1 MLGHKTSLNKFK
13 KIEIMSSIF
22 SDHNAMKLEINRKRN
37 TEKYTKTWKLN
48 NMLLNNEWVNN
59 EIKEEIKR
67 YLETNE
73 NEDSTIQKS
82 VGHWESNN
90 EREIHSITG
99 LSQTKQNKTKQEKVQ
114 INNLTTYLKE
124 LKMNNKQSPK

>member
-1 MLGHKTSLNKFK
+1 
-13 KIEIMSSIF
+13 
-22 SDHNAMKLEINRKRN
+22 MKLEIIDKN
-37 TEKYTKTWKLN
+37 TEKHTKTWKLN
-48 NMLLNNEWVNN
+48 NMLLNSEWVNN

-90 EREIHSITG
+90 EREIHSISG
-99 LSQTKQNKTKQEKVQ
+99 LPLKIRKTS
-114 INNLTTYLKE
+114 
-124 LKMNNKQSPK
+124 NKQSNFIFKGT